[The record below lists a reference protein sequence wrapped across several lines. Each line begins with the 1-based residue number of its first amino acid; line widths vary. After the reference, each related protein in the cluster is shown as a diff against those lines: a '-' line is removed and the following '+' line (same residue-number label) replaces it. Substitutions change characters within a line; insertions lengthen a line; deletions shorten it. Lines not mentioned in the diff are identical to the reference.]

1 MSLLVRKNNMKGA
14 KGMKMKRAG
23 HATET
28 TETGGRKWRGN
39 EMGATR
45 VRAGDR
51 AAKNRAKNGERS
63 RKERARE
70 DRDAKGRRWRER

>member
-1 MSLLVRKNNMKGA
+1 MSLLVRKNNVKGA
-14 KGMKMKRAG
+14 KGMKMKRSCNG
-23 HATET
+23 NDGN
-28 TETGGRKWRGN
+28 GGRKWRGN
-39 EMGATR
+39 EMGETR
-45 VRAGDR
+45 VRAEDR